1 MRKDKAEKGKA
12 PEVVYTTMELYNY
25 NQNLTNKYK
34 EIPTRL
40 LNRSQKQDII
50 NNILTAITNGKS
62 MNIALETNK
71 IWRNTFFNWID
82 EDELL
87 QQAYTR
93 ARQRLGHALYDRILD
108 EVNEIDSVE
117 SAMIAKAKIDPLK
130 WLAGKANQQ
139 YNDKYTGE
147 QNTPILI
154 DAGALSQEERDANIG
169 KLVEKLTLLKQSY
182 QRQNRKL
189 NSGNSDTNNNQ

>member
-1 MRKDKAEKGKA
+1 MKKDKAEKGKA

-25 NQNLTNKYK
+25 NQNLTDKYK

-147 QNTPILI
+147 QNAPILI
-154 DAGALSQEERDANIG
+154 DAGALSQEEREANIG